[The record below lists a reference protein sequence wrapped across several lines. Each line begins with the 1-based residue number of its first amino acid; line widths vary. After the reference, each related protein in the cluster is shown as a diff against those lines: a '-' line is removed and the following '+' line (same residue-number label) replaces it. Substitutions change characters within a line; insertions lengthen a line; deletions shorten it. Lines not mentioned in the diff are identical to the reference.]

1 MFLYVLLVFRSPLC
15 RRETLTQ
22 LIDTNPTKSLSSNS
36 PNLQGS
42 EPKSQKRM
50 LLVVPVPFRVQD
62 NQLLF
67 ESQACNGLERWA
79 DNFDSVI
86 IAAPV
91 IPEEL
96 VPKEKGMIWQNTK
109 TIAEQGRFEFVP
121 LPWAYSPLK
130 FLSTYSSVRNTLAQ
144 LIHRS
149 HYLQFAIGG
158 VFGDWAAIAALE
170 AKKQGRPY
178 AIHTDRVEHQVQMR
192 TSEGGTLKARLKARV
207 MALLMENY
215 HKKIIKSASIGLW
228 NGQDCYSAYSPF
240 CENSHLIHDIHTKA
254 SDIISP
260 LELAEKVERA
270 KTDEVIRIC
279 YAGRLDPMKA
289 PLDWVQAVEAA
300 LKMGVKLQAT
310 WMGDGS
316 LFAETQAMISDRGL
330 GNAIELLGFEADR
343 QKVLKRIRE
352 SHIMLFTHVT
362 PESPRCLIE
371 SLTSG
376 TPIIGYES
384 AYVHELLKEFG
395 GGTFVPINQWQQLG
409 EVLVSLSQDRQILS
423 EMTEQAGINGRRFHD
438 QKVFEE
444 RSNLIKKYLA

>member
-1 MFLYVLLVFRSPLC
+1 
-15 RRETLTQ
+15 LTQ
-22 LIDTNPTKSLSSNS
+22 LIDTNRSKTLPDNS
-36 PNLQGS
+36 ANSKPY
-42 EPKSQKRM
+42 EPGSQKKM

-79 DNFDSVI
+79 DNFESVI

-91 IPEEL
+91 IPEE
-96 VPKEKGMIWQNTK
+96 VAENEKAIIWQNTVTLAK
-109 TIAEQGRFEFVP
+109 PERFEFVP

-130 FLSTYSSVRNTLAQ
+130 FLSTYNSVRSTLAE
-144 LIHRS
+144 LISRS

-158 VFGDWAAIAALE
+158 IFGDWAAIGAIE

-178 AIHTDRVEHQVQMR
+178 AIHTDRVEHQVILR
-192 TSEGGTLKARLKARV
+192 TSEGGKLKTRIKAKV
-207 MALLMENY
+207 MAPLMASY
-215 HKKIIKSASIGLW
+215 HKQIIKTAALGLW
-228 NGQDCYSAYSPF
+228 HGQDCYGAYSPF

-254 SDIISP
+254 SDTIGSDQ
-260 LELAEKVERA
+260 LSEKVNRA
-270 KTDEVIRIC
+270 KSDQTIRIC

-330 GNAIELLGFEADR
+330 ENAIELLGFESDR
-343 QKVLKRIRE
+343 QKLLKRIRDA
-352 SHIMLFTHVT
+352 HFMLFTHVT

-371 SLTSG
+371 ALTSG
-376 TPIIGYES
+376 TPIVGYES
-384 AYVHELLKEFG
+384 PYAHDLLKDFG
-395 GGTFVPINQWQQLG
+395 GGKFVPINQWQQLG
-409 EVLVSLSQDRQILS
+409 EVIAELSQDRQLLS
-423 EMTEQAGINGRRFHD
+423 QMIEEAGINGKRFHD

-444 RSNLIKKYLA
+444 RSNLIKQHLT